1 MMPRDLQ
8 QGEPAM
14 DCEEVRDLLHAF
26 VTDELE
32 DEEVRPL
39 LRHLADCVPCRSAM
53 AEHVKLAGVL
63 RAAMPTL
70 VKPYFTRQFG
80 SWN

>member
-8 QGEPAM
+8 ESEPAM
-14 DCEEVRDLLHAF
+14 DCEEVKDLLHAF

-32 DEEVRPL
+32 DDEVRPI
-39 LRHLADCVPCRSAM
+39 LRHLAECTPCRGVM
-53 AEHVKLAGVL
+53 AEHVKLVGVL
-63 RAAMPTL
+63 RANMPPL
-70 VKPYFTRQFG
+70 VKPYFTKQFG